1 MATSKLITKL
11 QKLVKKLKALVK
23 AGVKK
28 YILPLI
34 DAENELM
41 AALKEEIVGC
51 FEGTIIVRHKA
62 TQLYYPKFSGRFDYS
77 RDTSRLDDYMAYH
90 FGAKE
95 RELSYSGSV
104 EISGRADTVF
114 YTTQLFE
121 LNTRSESK
129 RFTYYYLSSHGL
141 I

>member
-41 AALKEEIVGC
+41 SALKEEIVGC
-51 FEGTIIVRHKA
+51 FEGVIIVKHKA

-121 LNTRSESK
+121 LTTHSESK

>member
-23 AGVKK
+23 AGIKK
-28 YILPLI
+28 YIIDLI
-34 DAENELM
+34 DAENDLM
-41 AALKEEIVGC
+41 SALKEEIVGC
-51 FEGTIIVRHKA
+51 FEGVIIVRHKA
-62 TQLYYPKFSGRFDYS
+62 NGLYYPKFSGRFDYS
-77 RDTSRLDDYMAYH
+77 RDTERLDDYMAYH

-95 RELSYSGSV
+95 RELSYTSSV
-104 EISGRADTVF
+104 EVSGRADTIF
-114 YTTQLFE
+114 YSNFLFE
-121 LNTRSESK
+121 VNTQSESK